1 MTQQTQL
8 YFEKVV
14 HKLQTLSLERANEV
28 EDFID
33 FLSQRDTDKQLSQMA
48 MAVSES
54 TLKELWDNPDDAEY
68 DQL

>member
-1 MTQQTQL
+1 MEQTQP
-8 YFEKVV
+8 YFEQVV
-14 HKLQTLSLERANEV
+14 HKLQTLSQERMSEV

-33 FLSQRDTDKQLSQMA
+33 FLSQRDTDKQLSQA
-48 MAVSES
+48 AIAASES